1 MRIQIL
7 YASQKHTGRSN
18 KDTNGGFGTVN
29 DFGKSTF
36 SSFLKHLKSRTMNF
50 PEILPA
56 YVSAILK
63 SQNHEVTYAENQVD
77 AQADLILI
85 LTSII
90 DFSREIYFASKIK
103 KENSKVKVGF
113 FGGMSAANPALY
125 AENADFVV
133 TGEIEN
139 ALMNNHIGD
148 FKGIIDG
155 GFMSDLDQLPYPDWE
170 NVRKWKTQY
179 GLFHRKKGRVL
190 PILSSRGCPMSC
202 SYYCTYPLVQGHKYR
217 WRSAENV
224 IAEIQFLQERYS
236 ISTLIFRDPIFTLR
250 MERIEELCSLIIGNN
265 IHIYWLCETH
275 PRYLTQELIKLM
287 KKAGC
292 VSIKLG
298 IESGNLQVMN
308 HSYRNSFDLDNQRQ
322 ILRTCEENGISVL
335 GFFILGYFDDHLES
349 LQQTL
354 EYAINLNPLG
364 AQFSIATPY
373 PGTPWYSTLVKEN
386 YNLDPIYENYT
397 QYNLVYNHPKLTA
410 KELEN
415 WKNKAYR
422 KFYFRWTYF
431 KKHYR
436 SFLKS

>member
-1 MRIQIL
+1 
-7 YASQKHTGRSN
+7 
-18 KDTNGGFGTVN
+18 
-29 DFGKSTF
+29 
-36 SSFLKHLKSRTMNF
+36 
-50 PEILPA
+50 
-56 YVSAILK
+56 
-63 SQNHEVTYAENQVD
+63 VTYAENQVD